1 MINVYWSPWYRQ
13 SNLYVDNYL
22 NYPELDSAYLDLV
35 KGKDNS
41 NHADNFFNCYAFK
54 SAVKNMYCLR
64 NPYDVDFI
72 YERGQCRSKTP
83 PKTGIDLS
91 VTSQIKS
98 PSVKESSTINY
109 CVNWIFFADKP
120 LQIQTLH
127 PWMHNTEMS
136 KTAYYVPGQYDIS
149 SWFRP
154 VEGAFQLFPGKN
166 TFTSKENEP
175 LIYVNFLT
183 DEKINLQKFYLTPSL
198 IEHSISCT
206 HLKHYKKFTALN
218 SLYKTFHKSKLRNR
232 VLTEIKQNLL
242 EDK

>member
-1 MINVYWSPWYRQ
+1 
-13 SNLYVDNYL
+13 
-22 NYPELDSAYLDLV
+22 
-35 KGKDNS
+35 
-41 NHADNFFNCYAFK
+41 
-54 SAVKNMYCLR
+54 
-64 NPYDVDFI
+64 
-72 YERGQCRSKTP
+72 
-83 PKTGIDLS
+83 
-91 VTSQIKS
+91 
-98 PSVKESSTINY
+98 
-109 CVNWIFFADKP
+109 
-120 LQIQTLH
+120 
-127 PWMHNTEMS
+127 MHNTEMS

-149 SWFRP
+149 SWFIP